1 MNFSDEILDLKYQL
15 DDVFGTESDD
25 MVDEYDEL
33 GTEATVKGTT
43 KRVVAFVKAICR
55 KIIDLITRW
64 VKNRQINK
72 LVAFLKNKIA
82 KFEKEDQAK
91 AWAKLKKNVNG
102 DSVWKHFVGM
112 INVCNAADQLVRLN
126 AINRQIKSIPIDK
139 FGKSL
144 KDIKTTVKGN
154 KATLK
159 FENIGSGD
167 WPDLFPLINKVV
179 TTSETTPEEITK
191 AQCDTIG
198 KCLKSLMACL
208 SNFTLKTMHFYD
220 RVEDQWLKTPNQKNV
235 IKALQNTQVIV
246 RDIID
251 VVNNAFTGVKTD
263 NYDEKDEDDDDDT
276 PTVANTPIITT
287 NSVDMSNDLMDMYIL
302 NEDIDQL
309 IKDMDVATESEDSDF
324 DLDFEW

>member
-25 MVDEYDEL
+25 MVDEYDEF

-82 KFEKEDQAK
+82 KFEKDDQEK
-91 AWAKLKKNVNG
+91 AWKSLQKHVNG
-102 DSVWKHFVGM
+102 ETVWKHFVGM

-144 KDIKTTVKGN
+144 KDVKATVKGN
-154 KATLK
+154 KAELK

-167 WPDLFPLINKVV
+167 WTKLFPLIGKVV
-179 TTSETTPEEITK
+179 TSSETTPGEITK

-198 KCLKSLMACL
+198 KCLKSMMACL

-220 RVEDQWLKTPNQKNV
+220 RAEDQWFKTPNQKNV

-263 NYDEKDEDDDDDT
+263 NYDEKDEDDDDNTVT
-276 PTVANTPIITT
+276 PGPQITT
-287 NSVDMSNDLMDMYIL
+287 NSVDMSDDLMEMYIL

-324 DLDFEW
+324 DLDLEW

>member
-15 DDVFGTESDD
+15 DEVFGTESDD

-82 KFEKEDQAK
+82 KFEKAYQTK
-91 AWAKLKKNVNG
+91 AWEDLKKNVNG
-102 DSVWKHFVGM
+102 DNVWKHFVGM

-144 KDIKTTVKGN
+144 KDIKTIVKKN

-159 FENIGSGD
+159 FENIGSGN
-167 WPDLFPLINKVV
+167 WPELFPLISKVV
-179 TTSETTPEEITK
+179 TSSDNTPAEITK

-220 RVEDQWLKTPNQKNV
+220 RAEDQWFKTPNQKNV

-263 NYDEKDEDDDDDT
+263 NYDEKDDDDDDDT
-276 PTVANTPIITT
+276 PTAANTSIITT
-287 NSVDMSNDLMDMYIL
+287 NSVDMSDDLMDMYIL

-324 DLDFEW
+324 DLDLEW